1 MGALKGRGI
10 GGWSESYFPL
20 RECQLK
26 KLRGAFEGLGTFL
39 VGGSSRSFHPPY
51 CYANCPWKILGFE
64 VEVCPGGGGGGRG
77 REGLADPMFW
87 FAFWGWDGVILTLL
101 APVGGGRRRI

>member
-51 CYANCPWKILGFE
+51 CYADCPWKILGFE
-64 VEVCPGGGGGGRG
+64 VEVCPGGGGGGKGGPCGPNVLVCVLR
-77 REGLADPMFW
+77 
-87 FAFWGWDGVILTLL
+87 VILTLL